1 MAHRTPGPR
10 LSRNPSATG
19 VRKVGNHRVSDEI
32 APKFV
37 SLGEAGRVIGYQPKT
52 LHNWISAGTLRTEHG
67 LLKVRG
73 RWRVN
78 LATFLSA
85 FEKGELG

>member
-1 MAHRTPGPR
+1 MAHSGRGLTH
-10 LSRNPSATG
+10 SRNVGATG
-19 VRKVGNHRVSDEI
+19 VRNTGSQR
-32 APKFV
+32 PKFV
-37 SLGEAGRVIGYQPKT
+37 SLGEAARVIGYQLKT
-52 LHNWISAGTLRTEHG
+52 LHNWISAGILRREHG

-78 LATFLSA
+78 LATFLEA